1 MARAAA
7 TRKQAPKRRPRAQ
20 ASESEHQLRQRKH
33 ILTHASLLFAEMGYA
48 ATTMDML
55 SAETRMNK
63 ASLYYYFASKQEI
76 LFVLLRD
83 ATMAALE
90 LSEPARKMRTAV
102 DGIVHLIESGMK
114 NLYSNIDVSRIFSQ
128 EFPYLAQTLS
138 DDQYREIIRLQRSYM
153 KIVYDV
159 INQGVKSGE
168 FRDGNVRL
176 IGSLFASCVN
186 APLRFASS
194 VSMEEMSAVLVDLF
208 LQGLA
213 GGGRQ
218 QVKQARR
225 KIA

>member
-7 TRKQAPKRRPRAQ
+7 RGKQSPKRRPRAQ

-33 ILTHASLLFAEMGYA
+33 ILTHASRLFAEMGYA
-48 ATTMDML
+48 ATTMDVL

-102 DGIVHLIESGMK
+102 DGVVHLIKSGMK

-128 EFPYLAQTLS
+128 EFPYLEQTLS
-138 DDQYREIIRLQRSYM
+138 DEQYREVIGLQRSYM

-159 INQGVKSGE
+159 INQGIKSGE
-168 FRDGNVRL
+168 FREGNVRL
-176 IGSLFASCVN
+176 IGSLFASWVN

-194 VSMEEMSAVLVDLF
+194 VNMEEMSAILADLF
-208 LQGLA
+208 LKGLE
-213 GGGRQ
+213 GGHHQ
-218 QVKQARR
+218 HVKQKLA
-225 KIA
+225 